1 MSNPIRIYMVMDLS
15 LGVIDSDR
23 LTLEEGLN
31 LLSES
36 EDYALMLQHDK
47 DVNPFLECD
56 FCGKK
61 HSTLKV
67 AE

>member
-1 MSNPIRIYMVMDLS
+1 
-15 LGVIDSDR
+15 
-23 LTLEEGLN
+23 

-67 AE
+67 ME

>member
-1 MSNPIRIYMVMDLS
+1 MNKSESIYMVMDLG
-15 LGVIDSDR
+15 LGVIDSDC
-23 LTLEEGLN
+23 LTLDEALE
-31 LLSES
+31 LLTES

-61 HSTLKV
+61 NSTLKV
-67 AE
+67 TS

>member
-1 MSNPIRIYMVMDLS
+1 MINPVRIYMVMDLG

-23 LTLEEGLN
+23 LTLDEALE
-31 LLSES
+31 LLTES

-47 DVNPFLECD
+47 DVNPFLECH

-61 HSTLKV
+61 GSTLKV
-67 AE
+67 TA

>member
-1 MSNPIRIYMVMDLS
+1 MVMDLS

-67 AE
+67 ME

>member
-1 MSNPIRIYMVMDLS
+1 MSNSMKIYMVMDLS

-23 LTLEEGLN
+23 LTLKEGLK
-31 LLSES
+31 LLPES
-36 EDYALMLQHDK
+36 EDYALMLQPDK

>member
-67 AE
+67 ME